1 MVYPTAFKGEDII
14 MKKNSIL
21 GLVVML
27 PLFASSSYAASEDV
41 VEVMLAS
48 KLDDDRG
55 YCLDI
60 AGGQGANAPLDR
72 GLQAHT
78 CYHYTGGILEDQGFT
93 TQRVSQGEFHIAYF
107 DVCMAASSLAQGADL
122 ALAKCDQSK
131 EQQFTLQS
139 NGQLVN
145 QAMPSLCVTVS
156 RTEKREGR
164 GGSPVHVMRSIALE
178 SCDESKKE
186 YQTWSL
192 NTL

>member
-1 MVYPTAFKGEDII
+1 

-21 GLVVML
+21 GLMAML
-27 PLFASSSYAASEDV
+27 PLFTSPSYAASQEV
-41 VEVMLAS
+41 VEVMLSS
-48 KLDDDRG
+48 KLDDERG

-60 AGGQGANAPLDR
+60 AGGQGANAPLDH

-93 TQRVSQGEFHIAYF
+93 TQRLNQGEFHIAYF
-107 DVCMAASSLAQGADL
+107 DVCMAASSMAEGANL
-122 ALAKCDQSK
+122 ALAKCDQSQ
-131 EQQFTLQS
+131 EQQFLLQS
-139 NGQLVN
+139 NGQLVS
-145 QAMPSLCVTVS
+145 QTMPSLCVTVS
-156 RTEKREGR
+156 STEKREGR

-178 SCDESKKE
+178 SCDDSKKE